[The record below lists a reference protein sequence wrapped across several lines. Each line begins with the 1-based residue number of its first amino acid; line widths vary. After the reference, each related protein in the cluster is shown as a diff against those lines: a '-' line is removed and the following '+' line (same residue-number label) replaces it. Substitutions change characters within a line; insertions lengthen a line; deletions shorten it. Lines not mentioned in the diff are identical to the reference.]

1 MGNKLGVAQTQMD
14 GSERD
19 FYAKL
24 LDPAGVCIQATDLEP
39 FQMPEDI
46 DIDADEHMNEK
57 EAGGAAET
65 EDDAEEV
72 TDEMDDNDLIPA
84 EVVPDIVE

>member
-1 MGNKLGVAQTQMD
+1 MGNKLGIAQTRID
-14 GSERD
+14 GTDRD
-19 FYAKL
+19 MYAKL

-46 DIDADEHMNEK
+46 DVDADESVNEK
-57 EAGGAAET
+57 QGGEDAEV
-65 EDDAEEV
+65 DDAEEV
-72 TDEMDDNDLIPA
+72 TDENYDDDEIPA